1 MNYLKAF
8 DFIKNKKLKNILVL
22 DCKEFLTALKRQC
35 PKAAVVLSGGITEAI
50 LKDLGRKKKNRIN
63 VEAEY
68 KKISKNKKKKRVE
81 DMDLYY
87 LIKTL
92 ENLKLISSVDASVS
106 NILRDYRNM
115 IHPFKYL
122 KRPTKQNA
130 KLTKQL
136 LDNLLENKSIKG
148 KNIGSNEKKGELFFI
163 EDYYKK
169 RREKE
174 EYKKTIEALFKNKKT
189 KFNQIKSL
197 EIFQKKSNPGKSA
210 APILGYLR
218 FLGICDYDKK
228 SWQDTLKRYDVWIF
242 NKKFNSLARE
252 YLK

>member
-1 MNYLKAF
+1 MNYLRAF

-22 DCKEFLTALKRQC
+22 DYKEFLTALKRQC

-50 LKDLGRKKKNRIN
+50 LKELGQKKRNRIK
-63 VEAEY
+63 VELEY
-68 KKISKNKKKKRVE
+68 KKISRKKKKVE

-136 LDNLLENKSIKG
+136 LDNLLENKNIKG

-174 EYKKTIEALFKNKKT
+174 EYKKTIEILFKNKKT

-197 EIFQKKSNPGKSA
+197 EIFQKKNNPGKSA

-218 FLGICDYDKK
+218 SLGICDYDKK
-228 SWQDTLKRYDVWIF
+228 SWQDTLKRYNMWIF